1 MQLTLFDLDNTLLS
15 GDSDYEWTRF
25 LVDKGILDESFFE
38 KRSAVFFEQ
47 YKAGTLDID
56 EFLEFQLRPLSESSR
71 AELLAWHA
79 EFMETRIRPMI
90 GPTARALVEK
100 HRGDVCALVTATN
113 TFVTGPICRELK
125 IPHLIATIA
134 GIENGRFTGKARGT
148 AAFREGKVL
157 RVESWLESQGL
168 TFADFERTR
177 FYSDS
182 FNDLPLLSAVGDPI
196 AVNPDATLRAHAT
209 TSGWTILDFKA

>member
-1 MQLTLFDLDNTLLS
+1 MRLALFDLDNTLLS

-25 LVDKGILDESFFE
+25 LVDKGILDEAFFE

-56 EFLEFQLRPLSESSR
+56 EFLRFQLKPLSEASR
-71 AELLAWHA
+71 ADLFAWHT

-90 GPTARALVEK
+90 SPEARDLVEK
-100 HRGDVCALVTATN
+100 HRDEIRALVTATN
-113 TFVTGPICRELK
+113 TFVTAPICRELG
-125 IPHLIATIA
+125 IPHLVATVA
-134 GIENGRFTGKARGT
+134 AIENGRFTGKPRGT
-148 AAFREGKVL
+148 PAFREGKVF

-168 TFADFERTR
+168 VLADFEQSR

-182 FNDLPLLSAVGDPI
+182 FNDLPLLSIVSEPVAVK
-196 AVNPDATLRAHAT
+196 PDATLRAHAINA
-209 TSGWTILDFKA
+209 GWPILDL